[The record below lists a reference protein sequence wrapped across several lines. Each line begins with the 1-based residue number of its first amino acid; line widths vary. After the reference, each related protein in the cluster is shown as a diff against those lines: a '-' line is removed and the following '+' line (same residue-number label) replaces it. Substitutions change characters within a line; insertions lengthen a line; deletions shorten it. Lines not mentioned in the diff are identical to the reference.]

1 MFITIIT
8 FIIILGSLILVHE
21 LGHFITARM
30 FKVKAEEFG
39 FGLPPRIFGLVKND
53 HGKWRYVG
61 PRTKAEDYKK
71 TIWSVNWLPF
81 GGFVSI
87 KGENGDHQ
95 KDVDSFGSRKIWQR
109 STIMFAGVA
118 MNFIL
123 CFVLLAI
130 AFMVGIPSLVDDV
143 TDPSLNASQEK
154 VQIISVAKDSPAA
167 AAQIAVGDIILK
179 INGQPVATIQEVK
192 DKISVS
198 PNQEMDITISRAN
211 QEITQKIIP
220 VSSAPDQPAQ
230 VGVGLVKTAIV
241 RYPWYQAI
249 YKGAETTLALTL
261 AILKAFAKIIGD
273 LITGQQMETEVAGPV
288 GIAVLTG
295 QVVKLGLSYIL
306 QFAALLSINLGII
319 NLLPIPA
326 LDGGR
331 LLFLIIE
338 KFKGRPVKQSLE
350 ARIHQIGF
358 VLLMCL
364 MAFII
369 LRDIKI
375 NLF

>member
-1 MFITIIT
+1 
-8 FIIILGSLILVHE
+8 
-21 LGHFITARM
+21 
-30 FKVKAEEFG
+30 
-39 FGLPPRIFGLVKND
+39 
-53 HGKWRYVG
+53 
-61 PRTKAEDYKK
+61 
-71 TIWSVNWLPF
+71 
-81 GGFVSI
+81 
-87 KGENGDHQ
+87 
-95 KDVDSFGSRKIWQR
+95 
-109 STIMFAGVA
+109 